1 MDNLDNLTIE
11 GIKELRE
18 NFNVLN
24 ELEYPEKNIKI
35 DIINVELNSL
45 NNILNFIN
53 DKHKNLLNQYYEELN
68 KYSNQI

>member
-45 NNILNFIN
+45 NNILNFII